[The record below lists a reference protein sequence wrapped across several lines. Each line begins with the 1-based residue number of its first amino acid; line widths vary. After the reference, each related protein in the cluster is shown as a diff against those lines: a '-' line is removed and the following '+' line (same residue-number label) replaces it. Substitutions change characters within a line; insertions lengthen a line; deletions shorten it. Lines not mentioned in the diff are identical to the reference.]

1 MDHRQSGSL
10 GPSVTRPQRH
20 LWTVL
25 ADPGGNASSAGHFGQ
40 TVRLHGH
47 SQAERDDAG
56 EGPPR
61 SPLQAAMMRYV
72 VTYDI
77 AYDSRR
83 EDVAILLSV
92 RPARPSS
99 TKTGTCWN

>member
-1 MDHRQSGSL
+1 
-10 GPSVTRPQRH
+10 
-20 LWTVL
+20 
-25 ADPGGNASSAGHFGQ
+25 
-40 TVRLHGH
+40 
-47 SQAERDDAG
+47 
-56 EGPPR
+56 
-61 SPLQAAMMRYV
+61 